1 MNEQP
6 VSVSKVSWRELCPWT
21 IIFRS
26 LPVSFSVTVLIWALL
41 GVVLTPMGWLI
52 SENVFLG
59 NEEVRNDRS
68 FKEMVER
75 NRSPYQSVFIAT
87 RESQS
92 PVQVFGTQLSGPK
105 LVFDQMVQPFLTI
118 FDRGLNGRQFM
129 YILFGSVWTLLV
141 WSFAGCAITRVSLL
155 RLTRD
160 EPADLDDAFD
170 YARDHFGTCVWAL
183 MMPLIA
189 VALICVPLALFGMLL
204 GFDFGVF
211 LGGIF
216 WFIVLLMSF
225 VIVVFLLGLMFGWPL
240 MISSVSAEG
249 QNAFDAMTR
258 SYAYTFQ
265 KPVQYVMYMTIAILF
280 GGFCWLVVATM
291 TNSTINVGYWATS
304 WGANRFSTQRIAF
317 VKGTFNTDS
326 PVNEDGTEPEMTMMQ
341 RGQKIIGFWNA
352 VARTIA
358 TAFLYGLFWCMA
370 SAIYL
375 LLRKDVD
382 ETEMDEVFMLDE
394 RRTYDLPPLKSDEHG
409 IPQVQSPDVVE
420 RVNDNEETQ

>member
-6 VSVSKVSWRELCPWT
+6 VSLSKVSWRELCPWT
-21 IIFRS
+21 IIFRA
-26 LPVSFSVTVLIWALL
+26 LPVSFSVTILIWALL

-59 NEEVRNDRS
+59 NDEIQGDRT

-87 RESQS
+87 RESDS
-92 PVQVFGTQLSGPK
+92 PIKVFGTNLSGPM
-105 LVFDQMVQPFLTI
+105 LVFDQLVQPFATI
-118 FDRGLNGRQFM
+118 FDRGLNGRQFV

-160 EPADLDDAFD
+160 EPADLDDSFD

-183 MMPLIA
+183 MMPLLA
-189 VALICVPLALFGMLL
+189 VALICVPLAVFGLLL

-225 VIVVFLLGLMFGWPL
+225 TIVIFLLGLMFGWPL

-258 SYAYTFQ
+258 SFAYTFQ
-265 KPVQYVMYMTIAILF
+265 KPVQYFMYMVIAVLF
-280 GGFCWLVVATM
+280 GGFCWIVVASM
-291 TNSTINVGYWATS
+291 TNSTINIGYWATS
-304 WGANRFSTQRIAF
+304 WGANRFSTQRIDF
-317 VKGTFNTDS
+317 VKSTLRNAPLADDS
-326 PVNEDGTEPEMTMMQ
+326 EAPSGLTMMQ

-352 VARTIA
+352 VARTVA
-358 TAFLYGLFWCMA
+358 AAFLYGLFWCMA

-394 RRTYDLPPLKSDEHG
+394 KRTYDLPPLKSDENG
-409 IPQVQSPDVVE
+409 IPQVQSPEVVE
-420 RVNDNEETQ
+420 RSNDESEDL